1 MEAFHNSTHYMINKR
16 YETTMNKLTDIQT
29 FLVSLVDRIL
39 HVVADINL
47 RLTYVMELCLRLTEN
62 PKYPDFAQS
71 RSKTPVPEKQKEK

>member
-1 MEAFHNSTHYMINKR
+1 MEAFHNPTQYMINTH
-16 YETTMNKLTDIQT
+16 YETTMNKLADIQT

-47 RLTYVMELCLRLTEN
+47 RLNYVMELCLRLTEN
-62 PKYPDFAQS
+62 PKYPDFSQS

>member
-62 PKYPDFAQS
+62 PKYPDFSQS